1 MRTIKYWLATVQLT
15 PGVCVLQSL
24 VLCWSCGPIF
34 TMLLLKMWMSLTK
47 NPMKLMM
54 ANPIT
59 VAMAIFWNS
68 RTETKRDGTII
79 ISLHRIMTFYRH
91 TIPENST
98 RTFLI
103 DVVPN
108 QLFFLRKMELLS
120 ARQWWL
126 FYRSFIESVLF
137 STVAWFGNLN
147 VFNKNRLGSGRG
159 GHQGHRGAADT
170 ALRNIQEVSH
180 EES

>member
-1 MRTIKYWLATVQLT
+1 MCTIEYWLTTVQLT
-15 PGVCVLQSL
+15 PGECVLQCL
-24 VLCWSCGPIF
+24 VLCWRCGPTF

-68 RTETKRDGTII
+68 RTEIKRDGTII
-79 ISLHRIMTFYRH
+79 FSRHRIMTFYRP

-108 QLFFLRKMELLS
+108 QRFFLRKMELLS

-126 FYRSFIESVLF
+126 FYRSFIESVLMF

-147 VFNKNRLGSGRG
+147 VCNKNRLDSGRG
-159 GHQGHRGAADT
+159 GQQGHRGAADT
-170 ALRNIQEVSH
+170 ALRNF
-180 EES
+180 